1 MCIVLSIIVISLA
14 LSAGEQTRER
24 GVDMSTADS
33 VSFYASHIGS
43 SSQMAKSQTK
53 NFTPVEGRDFGSRLD
68 AARAMG
74 RSSGQRLFWIGYG
87 FDIKPGIGIDVAI
100 PNTQISSAVVTSS
113 DGRYETENVGVF
125 LLQEA
130 GSGQIVDVELYNLD
144 RPHDYRGMPVFW
156 LGRSKS
162 DESLNFLS
170 SLFRSTDS
178 SQIGER
184 LTNAIGT
191 HNDPMAGPLLKEI
204 VQHSTWEGA
213 RDAAVL
219 WMGHIPG
226 TRDFLAGIVLNN
238 QESSRVRE
246 RAASSIGVAKDAAAL
261 ATLKDLY
268 QAIANPEVKIRIIE
282 AISMMKKDENAKG
295 FLEKVARDE
304 SDHRLKAEAAARLG
318 WIPSSDTSRFDLSET
333 ADAQSAHKD
342 SDTFSNLRD
351 GYEAISNPGQKQR
364 YLEASAHLKN
374 KGGVAKLLVDVGE
387 TEPVAAVRQKAIY
400 LLGSIV
406 GKLVLASPRNVKQVA
421 DIRTDLPGRDLE
433 SVSRLP
439 KDEAIPLLIGIA
451 RSHPEPQVRYEA
463 ILHLA
468 RSGDD
473 RALQYF
479 KEFVLR

>member
-1 MCIVLSIIVISLA
+1 MSIVFSLIAISLA
-14 LSAGEQTRER
+14 VSAGEQTGER

-33 VSFYASHIGS
+33 VSSYASHGGS

-53 NFTPVEGRDFGSRLD
+53 NFTPVEGKDLGSRLD

-74 RSSGQRLFWIGYG
+74 RSSGAKLYWVGYR

-113 DGRYETENVGVF
+113 DGRYESENVGVF

-144 RPHDYRGMPVFW
+144 RPHDYRGMSVFW

-162 DESLNFLS
+162 DESLNLLS

-178 SQIGER
+178 SKIGER

-191 HNDPMAGPLLKEI
+191 HNDPMVGPLLKEI
-204 VQHSTWEGA
+204 VQRSTWESA

-219 WMGHIPG
+219 WMGHILG
-226 TRDFLAGIVLNN
+226 TRDFLADIVLNN
-238 QESSRVRE
+238 QESPRVRE
-246 RAASSIGVAKDAAAL
+246 RAASAIGVAKDGAAL
-261 ATLKDLY
+261 TTLKDLY
-268 QAIANPEVKIRIIE
+268 QAIADRDVKIRIIE
-282 AISMMKKDENAKG
+282 AVSMMKKDENANR
-295 FLEKVARDE
+295 FLEKIARDE

-333 ADAQSAHKD
+333 GGVQSPHKEA
-342 SDTFSNLRD
+342 DTFSNLRD

-374 KGGVAKLLVDVGE
+374 KGGVAKLLVNVAE
-387 TEPVAAVRQKAIY
+387 TEPVPAVRKKAIY
-400 LLGSIV
+400 LLGSII

-439 KDEAIPLLIGIA
+439 NDEAIPLLIGIA
-451 RSHPEPQVRYEA
+451 TSHPEPEVRYEA

-473 RALQYF
+473 RALKYF